1 MEQMAKSFTSTF
13 LALLIA
19 GILTGVLA
27 WVATSFDATRIE
39 LARMPGRLDNM
50 SMKIEMTSTKI
61 DNLASSM
68 SDKLNDLDWRLK
80 KVEATIRN
88 P

>member
-1 MEQMAKSFTSTF
+1 MARSFTTTF
-13 LALLIA
+13 LALVMA
-19 GILTGVLA
+19 SVLTGVLA
-27 WVATSFDATRIE
+27 WVATSFDSTRIE

-50 SMKIEMTSTKI
+50 AMRIEITSTKI
-61 DNLASSM
+61 DNMASSV

-80 KVEATIRN
+80 KVEANQKN